1 MRKTLK
7 SIIYLGISILIC
19 TLVTMNVEQRG
30 KKYEKNFVL
39 DDIGFRLLPKIQ
51 GCTFWFE
58 NTLPFLLGGILFMN
72 KLLDH
77 STITMIAV
85 MILFRSVAIGL
96 TVFPKTNP
104 ACCVGCDWRIGACH
118 DKMYSGHTAIT
129 TLSMLV
135 LASKFPQITPLVPLV
150 IATQG
155 CMLVMTRGHY
165 TIDIYI
171 GFLVAL
177 LIFTNKHHLN
187 KII

>member
-1 MRKTLK
+1 MRKMLK
-7 SIIYLGISILIC
+7 LIFYLLISFLISI
-19 TLVTMNVEQRG
+19 LVTMNVENRG
-30 KKYEKNFVL
+30 NKYPDNFVL
-39 DDIGFRLLPKIQ
+39 DDIGFRLLPKIKH
-51 GCTFWFE
+51 TIWLE
-58 NTLPFLLGGILFMN
+58 NILPAILSGILLVTGLIN
-72 KLLDH
+72 H
-77 STITMIAV
+77 ETITMFAV
-85 MILFRSVAIGL
+85 MILLRSVAIGL
-96 TVFPKTNP
+96 TIFPKTDP
-104 ACCVGCDWRIGACH
+104 ACCVGCDKRIGACH

-135 LASKFPQITPLVPLV
+135 LASRFPQLTPLVPLV